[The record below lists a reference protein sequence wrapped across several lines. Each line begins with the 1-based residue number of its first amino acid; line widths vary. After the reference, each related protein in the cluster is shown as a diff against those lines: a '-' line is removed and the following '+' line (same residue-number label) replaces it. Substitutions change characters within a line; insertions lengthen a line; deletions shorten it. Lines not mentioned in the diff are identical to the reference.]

1 MKKRIVSLLLTAAVL
16 VGFLPTGLVTP
27 AYAAGDEKTPIDQS
41 TYEALGFT
49 TTLSSKDEDRA
60 DSPYLGVNAGRTT
73 MNTKNEL
80 YLDYQAHKNY
90 GWVLR
95 DNLNFS
101 HTGWNGYESIGA
113 YKLYGQYRQGD
124 YDHLNAGNGYT
135 DGQLGGT
142 MLGKGITSSGSHKNR
157 AYKTAVEF
165 QSSSGKKDMVAQ
177 LYVTA
182 GTERTQWVAKLELLK
197 YNASNGGYSPSVT
210 STVTLGAAP
219 ALDESGMIFQQ
230 YFDALYD
237 ITAGDFDGD
246 GIDEIA
252 VYFGT
257 NEVRV
262 YDTGSTGTSLRWSD
276 TIKQSE
282 LLKDP
287 TISGEYDSDSSGKV
301 QRAAIVTLVAGD
313 LKKDFSDDLVVT
325 VSMPQG
331 STGNAHRE
339 NPYAYIYG
347 YDGAA
352 GSSAIDYLKQDFEIP
367 LTTDNLKGDTNI
379 PQVFKTA
386 NAAIGDI
393 DGDSC
398 VELII
403 GGRLCRTKDEDVNET
418 EWNVGALLPV
428 EYNHST
434 KSYSAATATQMELKE
449 YDEGS
454 VLIKDGIDA
463 QTIRYRAPVGMAVA
477 DLDGTGGNAPYTFFF
492 SDLFTYDPDN
502 HSFASTGMYL
512 DTIKNQKNNVDE
524 SEDKGQHWVSDV
536 VVGNFNN
543 NENGA
548 EQIIAIVA
556 CKESGNT
563 STDDDWYW
571 YYMSYIAQ
579 ETETKGGKVLVKPNG
594 TICRQCE
601 GIINQGRSYIN
612 RSDKS
617 RASSFV
623 SIACPDVDND
633 GILLEHIGTEAFYTK
648 PEVQAVLQ
656 SSPYFA
662 DVAEIYDNYM
672 NDASTAYANSEG
684 SGSGAQTSIEASL
697 GVYVE
702 TEVQLGGAAQ
712 FESEVNLTT
721 SYDHVSMSEVET
733 SVEYEGLVGDDYV
746 VMYTVPHLRYFYNA
760 TFPDGKTGVMTIEE
774 PLTPST
780 VIVPVETYD
789 AIAASTEGLEPI
801 RGNILTSVPGNPAT
815 YTTPPKGKWQPIG
828 EVQALTNAGGNSGS
842 IVTVTQTASDSKEN
856 SFSVGIEESLKLGA
870 GAGFLGEKAI
880 AGVTQSFA
888 INAGGV
894 FSQMTGTEYSGA
906 VDNLPAGVAGYG
918 FNWQF
923 GISKTKLNGEDIIV
937 VGYQTSNVKRA
948 PSLPKDI
955 SIAAVTSNAITLEW
969 EIASD
974 SAMYEVFVSGD
985 QNEWLPL
992 EAVPVTYATEDGK
1005 IYYTVK
1011 GLSSGN
1017 VYYFRVNSCDA
1028 HGIRSLET
1036 NPVSAQTL
1044 SENSTITILSQ
1055 PKDTSAALSKD
1066 AVFQINA
1073 QGDGDSTMYYQWFRR
1088 DLNPEGKGYSAWT
1101 AISTSDSRHAGAT
1114 SSVLT
1119 VKGVTMDDQQAQF
1132 RCRVSQSANYLYS
1145 SDAMLSVS
1153 KSPTETTLAL
1163 AVGDKAIGNGGSV
1176 EAASTTVTDI
1186 TKSVT
1191 TWEEVETNGY
1201 AKLAAGETETE
1212 ETNGEEITYSYTY
1225 TEPYVWTRDGKY
1237 YADSNG
1243 ATEYPVKQVFL
1254 NGEERIVTEGDKVSF
1269 SPALTLPTAYEGANV
1284 TSSVSAS
1291 YGFPISG
1298 TGQYVYAVETT
1309 VAGSTE
1315 GKGEAASVRTTYYA
1329 VTGTRTEGE
1338 GESAPTADV
1347 YSEVALN
1354 GDGSYITVNG
1364 TDYPVQSLAHV
1375 KEKKTYTVVV
1385 GQTVQEN
1392 EGETLTLTAVVSPDD
1407 ITGKVNFYI
1416 ENTATGVTVTVP
1428 ASLDNGTWTA
1438 NHTFDSGDAGIY
1450 RITASYGGDSTYFS
1464 SRSAETL
1471 IYVTTASKALNV
1483 EGGSMTYG
1491 QSFALNPTLFHK
1503 DGSTKLT
1510 SGVAYSVTKDG
1521 SPVTGMITGNSFLP
1535 ASAGTYSITATYSD
1549 GSASYTTTSNIVVS
1563 RRTVTITAPDLM
1575 LDVSMST
1582 GERKA
1587 AVDALQ
1593 VALSNVLPADKAV
1606 LGGCIT
1612 LRSIAATEGYT
1623 INAPGEYAIEA
1634 AVTANADLE
1643 SKYSFVTIP
1652 GVLTLSQ
1659 DTKTVTATAGAN
1671 GAVRISYTTT
1681 VSDSNGTYTS
1691 SPLTVE
1697 SGSLLPVGASV
1708 TVTASP
1714 NSGFGVDKWVVD
1726 GTIINGTANE
1736 YTFTLAEATTIDVYF
1751 AYTYSTLNFSSEGMG
1766 ALSGTYQGSSAV
1778 FNNGDSINA
1787 NQTVILTAAPEE
1799 GHVVSY
1805 WTRDDEVV
1813 KAENGVDN
1821 YTGDSITVTGV
1832 GSTTTYKVYF
1842 EPEATATVTVK
1853 FIRKLADGQQDGV
1866 LGCGVNFNGQ
1876 AAESSTNTFVFET
1889 AKHDNVTICVD
1900 IPGNMLVDYWEKGGK
1915 VVANAVEEI
1924 SIYDISS
1931 DVECIVYCETPNERT
1946 LTFGTELINTNGGEL
1961 DEAGTLTVTRSGAK
1975 LASGATLPQGAV
1987 VNFAAAT
1994 KDGYRI
2000 AKWTVNGVT
2009 VEDVSDL
2016 TITDNTTVKVFFE
2029 KKPVVEIKET
2039 TDNGAAN
2046 GFVSGSAMGAYV
2058 EFGDDVQID
2067 IAPNK
2072 GYIVGTVKVGAED
2085 VTAKLVTPS
2094 GENTDK
2100 RYFVIDDVNT
2110 NTTVTISYVPKPVIT
2125 LAESEDKGSV
2135 TITATKDFVDA
2146 AIDSG
2151 SYVDFGSGLSALVE
2165 PDFGYVVSGVTVN
2178 GQAAVL
2184 TDVANSDNKTF
2195 TAENVQADTAIV
2207 VTYAALNTTSVTF
2220 GVIDK
2225 NDEDDGGQDGTITA
2239 SVDRKGIAAYT
2250 VTDNSTGTLSL
2261 VYEGSTVTFTATP
2274 DAGYKVSKWFVNGEE
2289 VSEQPALTITAG
2301 MADQE
2306 IMVQF
2311 DMVGQSIDFAV
2322 TSENENEE
2330 AQITAT
2336 FTPDGGATAEG
2347 FASGNRPAVN
2357 GVVELTVSGIAD
2369 GYEIEGWYV
2378 NGVKAEGE
2386 TASTFR
2392 YNAAVDVG
2400 AEITVKVIRSSYQ
2413 VTFSVVNG
2421 TVTAAVGETA
2431 VASGD
2436 SIVGDIEV
2444 TFTAQPKEETGY
2456 TFVGWTVNGEKVED
2470 TAETLTLV
2478 ITEVVEVEAVYE
2490 LDQVRYTV
2498 TYGVID
2504 TNGEEEGGL
2513 NGTLKADGLSS
2524 SPVEV
2529 TAGRDITFTAKPAQ
2543 GYRVAG
2549 WYSDAEGTALID
2561 GTAVE
2566 QLVYES
2572 ENLVAPLTVYV
2583 KFETIP
2589 QYIIDLTIQGLGR
2602 IAATVNGE
2610 EVDAASG
2617 SITVQR
2623 YDDVVLTATPDEYQ
2637 YLVGWTVGTESKGNS
2652 LTLTLTDVVENTSVT
2667 AEFAASQNVELKTL
2681 IDTTHGSI
2689 KVQAGFDEADSVI
2702 NPTTGIIINK
2712 GQNVKLTVTPAA
2724 GKMVKAWSINGVE
2737 LENYLAHE
2745 YTIEN
2750 ISEDTLVEL
2759 IFEDLKLFS
2768 LPGSTNRYTIIDVVE
2783 TPVDLGSKNQ
2793 VRDRGN
2799 VEFKVVPDYP
2809 NVITEL
2815 TVNGGEGS
2823 TNSAVLNSDGSWT
2836 VKVENVKD
2844 DITFD
2849 IIEIIS
2855 GKRMIVNC
2863 GEGGSVTVTLN
2874 GETISNGR
2882 ALAVGDVITI
2892 KAAADSGYTLGEL
2905 TVNGETFKS
2914 GKTYTVLETDE
2925 SIVINAAFAQRP
2937 AGGGGGGGGAIPAA
2951 GEIVIEQPVNGQ
2963 IVTEPGEQADA
2974 GQIVV
2979 VITKP
2984 NAGYITGSI
2993 TVTDED
2999 GDKLSVT
3006 EREDG
3011 TYEFKMPD
3019 GEVRIKV
3026 NFIVDFTDVSED
3038 DYYADAVAWA
3048 YEQGITAGISATS
3061 FGPALPCTRAQ
3072 MATFLWRAAGSPE
3085 PVGSSNLFADV
3096 SADAYYAKAVQWALE
3111 QGITAGTSAT
3121 TFSPDAPC
3129 TRAQMAT
3136 FLYRNEQANGGGFT
3150 GAWMFRLPFTD
3161 VPEWAFEPIAWC
3173 YKEGITAG
3181 TSATTFS
3188 PDAPCTRAQMVT
3200 FLYRYFG
3207 K

>member
-27 AYAAGDEKTPIDQS
+27 AYAAEDEKTPIDQS

-49 TTLSSKDEDRA
+49 TTLGSKDEDRA

-101 HTGWNGYESIGA
+101 HTDWNGYESIGA

-177 LYVTA
+177 LYVTS
-182 GTERTQWVAKLELLK
+182 GSKRTDWVAKLELLK

-257 NEVRV
+257 NEVRI

-276 TIKQSE
+276 TITQSE
-282 LLKDP
+282 ILKDT

-454 VLIKDGIDA
+454 VLIKDGIDS

-579 ETETKGGKVLVKPNG
+579 ETETKDGKVLVKPNG

-760 TFPDGKTGVMTIEE
+760 TFPDGETGVMTIEE

-801 RGNILTSVPGNPAT
+801 RGNILTSEPGNPAT

-842 IVTVTQTASDSKEN
+842 IVTVTQTASNSEEN
-856 SFSVGIEESLKLGA
+856 SFSVGIEESLKVGA

-894 FSQMTGTEYSGA
+894 FSQMTGTEYSGS

-948 PSLPKDI
+948 PSLPQDI

-969 EIASD
+969 GIASD

-1073 QGDGDSTMYYQWFRR
+1073 QGDGVSTMYYQWFRR

-1163 AVGDKAIGNGGSV
+1163 AVGDTAIGNGGSV

-1212 ETNGEEITYSYTY
+1212 VTNGEEITYSYTY

-1243 ATEYPVKQVFL
+1243 TTEYPVKQVFL
-1254 NGEERIVTEGDKVSF
+1254 NGEERIVTEGDKVDF
-1269 SPALTLPTAYEGANV
+1269 SPAVTLPTAYEAGSD
-1284 TSSVSAS
+1284 TIKSSVSAS
-1291 YGFPISG
+1291 YGFSISG
-1298 TGQYVYAVETT
+1298 TGQYVYAVETA

-1329 VTGTRTEGE
+1329 ATGTHTYQVTEGE
-1338 GESAPTADV
+1338 GENATTVLKTADV

-1354 GDGSYITVNG
+1354 GEGSYITVNG
-1364 TDYPVQSLAHV
+1364 IDYPVQSLAHV
-1375 KEKKTYTVVV
+1375 KEEKTYTVVV

-1392 EGETLTLTAVVSPDD
+1392 EGDTLTLTAIVSPDD

-1416 ENTATGVTVTVP
+1416 ENTATGVIVTVP
-1428 ASLDNGTWTA
+1428 ASPDNGTWTA
-1438 NHTFDSGDAGIY
+1438 NHTFGSGDAGIY

-1587 AVDALQ
+1587 AVDALK
-1593 VALSNVLPADKAV
+1593 VALSNVLTDDKAA
-1606 LGGCIT
+1606 LKDCIT
-1612 LRSIAATEGYT
+1612 LRSIAATEEYT

-1643 SKYSFVTIP
+1643 SKYSFVTVP
-1652 GVLTLSQ
+1652 GLLTLSQ

-1766 ALSGTYQGSSAV
+1766 ALSGAYQGSSAV
-1778 FNNGDSINA
+1778 FNSGDSINA

-1805 WTRDDEVV
+1805 WTRDGEVV
-1813 KAENGVDN
+1813 RAENGVDN
-1821 YTGDSITVTGV
+1821 YTGASITVTGV

-1853 FIRKLADGQQDGV
+1853 FIRQLADGQQEDV

-1876 AAESSTNTFVFET
+1876 AAESSTNTFQFET
-1889 AKHDNVTICVD
+1889 AKHNNVTITVD
-1900 IPGNMLVDYWEKGGK
+1900 IPGNMLVDYWEKDGK
-1915 VVANAVEEI
+1915 VVANAVEEL
-1924 SIYDISS
+1924 SIYDLSG
-1931 DVECIVYCETPNERT
+1931 DVEYTVYCETPNERI
-1946 LTFGTELINTNGGEL
+1946 LTFSAELVDTNGGAL
-1961 DEAGTLTVTRSGAK
+1961 AEAGTLSAAHNGAE
-1975 LASGATLPQGAV
+1975 LVSGATLPQGAV
-1987 VNFAAAT
+1987 VSFTATAA
-1994 KDGYRI
+1994 DGYRI
-2000 AKWTVNGVT
+2000 AKWEVGGVT
-2009 VEDVSDL
+2009 VDSVSEL
-2016 TITDNTTVKVFFE
+2016 TISDNTSVKVFFE
-2029 KKPVVEIKET
+2029 KKPVVTI
-2039 TDNGAAN
+2039 DNGLGGTAN
-2046 GFVSGSAMGAYV
+2046 GFVGGSAMGAYV

-2067 IAPNK
+2067 VAPET
-2072 GYIVGTVKVGAED
+2072 GYVIDTVKVNGED
-2085 VTAKLVTPS
+2085 VMAKLVTPS
-2094 GENTDK
+2094 GDPTDK
-2100 RYFVIDDVNT
+2100 RYYLIDDVN
-2110 NTTVTISYVPKPVIT
+2110 
-2125 LAESEDKGSV
+2125 
-2135 TITATKDFVDA
+2135 
-2146 AIDSG
+2146 
-2151 SYVDFGSGLSALVE
+2151 
-2165 PDFGYVVSGVTVN
+2165 
-2178 GQAAVL
+2178 
-2184 TDVANSDNKTF
+2184 AN
-2195 TAENVQADTAIV
+2195 
-2207 VTYAALNTTSVTF
+2207 TSVAITYRQLDSISIAF
-2220 GVIDK
+2220 GVVDK
-2225 NDEDDGGQDGTITA
+2225 NDAAEGGQNGTITA

-2250 VTDNSTGTLSL
+2250 VTDNSTGTLSP
-2261 VYEGSTVTFTATP
+2261 VYEGSTVTFTVSPET
-2274 DAGYKVSKWFVNGEE
+2274 GYKVSKWFVNGEE
-2289 VSEQPALTITAG
+2289 VSEQPTLTITGG
-2301 MADQE
+2301 MADQQV
-2306 IMVQF
+2306 MVQF
-2311 DMVGQSIDFAV
+2311 DLVG
-2322 TSENENEE
+2322 EE
-2330 AQITAT
+2330 ITYAITGQTDKAALSAT
-2336 FTPDGGATAEG
+2336 FTPKGGTTAES
-2347 FASGNRPAVN
+2347 FASGNRPTTN
-2357 GVVELTVSGIAD
+2357 GVVTFTVSSLAD

-2378 NGVKAEGE
+2378 DGVKQAGE
-2386 TASTFR
+2386 STATFL
-2392 YNAAVDVG
+2392 YNAVADMG
-2400 AEITVKVIRSSYQ
+2400 AEITVQVIRSSYE
-2413 VTFSVVNG
+2413 VSFEAANG
-2421 TVTAAVGETA
+2421 TVTAAAGESA
-2431 VASGD
+2431 IASGD
-2436 SIVGDIEV
+2436 RIVGDTEV
-2444 TFTAQPKEETGY
+2444 TFAAAPEAATGY
-2456 TFVGWTVNGEKVED
+2456 TFKGWTVNGKTSDVTD
-2470 TAETLTLV
+2470 ETLTLTV
-2478 ITEVVEVEAVYE
+2478 TEDIAVKAVYE
-2490 LDQVRYTV
+2490 LDSVRYTV

-2504 TNGEEEGGL
+2504 TNGDAEGGL
-2513 NGTLKADGLSS
+2513 NGTLRLGGYTS
-2524 SPVEV
+2524 SPASVR
-2529 TAGRDITFTAKPAQ
+2529 AGSDLTFTAAPAS

-2549 WYSDAEGTALID
+2549 WYSDAEGTTEID
-2561 GTAVE
+2561 GTEVE
-2566 QLVYES
+2566 QLTCRTT
-2572 ENLVAPLTVYV
+2572 NLVADMTVYV
-2583 KFETIP
+2583 KFEPIP
-2589 QYIIDLTIQGLGR
+2589 AYTIDLAVEGLG
-2602 IAATVNGE
+2602 AVTATVNGKN
-2610 EVDAASG
+2610 AAFADG
-2617 SITVQR
+2617 VLTVQR
-2623 YDDVVLTATPDEYQ
+2623 YDDVVLTAAPNEHQ
-2637 YLVGWTVGTESKGNS
+2637 YLVGWTVNGEDKGNS
-2652 LTLTLTDVVENTSVT
+2652 LILALDDVTENISVK
-2667 AEFAASQNVELKTL
+2667 AAFAASQNIELKTV
-2681 IDTTHGSI
+2681 INTADGSI
-2689 KVQAGFDEADSVI
+2689 KVQAGFDEDSAVI

-2712 GQNVKLTVTPAA
+2712 GQNVELTVTPAD

-2737 LENYLAHE
+2737 MVNYLDHV
-2745 YTIEN
+2745 YVIEA
-2750 ISEDTLVEL
+2750 IREDTLVEVT
-2759 IFEDLKLFS
+2759 FEDQKFFS
-2768 LPGSTNRYTIIDVVE
+2768 VPAGTEQYTITGIVE
-2783 TPVDLGSKNQ
+2783 TPVDLGGETQ
-2793 VRDRGN
+2793 VRDRGT
-2799 VEFKVVPDYP
+2799 VAFKVVPTVP
-2809 NVITEL
+2809 NVITEM

-2823 TNSAVLNSDGSWT
+2823 TSRAVLNRDGSWT
-2836 VKVENVKD
+2836 VTVENVKS
-2844 DITFD
+2844 DIVFD
-2849 IIEIIS
+2849 SITVIG
-2855 GKRMIVNC
+2855 GKQLIVNC
-2863 GEGGSVTVTLN
+2863 GEGGCVTVTLN
-2874 GETISNGR
+2874 GETISSGR
-2882 ALAVGDVITI
+2882 ALSVGDVITV
-2892 KAAADSGYTLGEL
+2892 KATPDSGYTLSEL
-2905 TVNGETFKS
+2905 TVNGQRFTS
-2914 GKTYTVLETDE
+2914 GRTYTVLEADA
-2925 SIVINAAFAQRP
+2925 SVSINAAFAQRP
-2937 AGGGGGGGGAIPAA
+2937 AGGGGGGGGGGISAA
-2951 GEIVIEQPVNGQ
+2951 GEIVIEQPVNGE
-2963 IVTEPGEQADA
+2963 ITTKPSNQADA
-2974 GQIVV
+2974 GQTV
-2979 VITKP
+2979 VITAKP
-2984 NAGYITGSI
+2984 NAGFLTGSV

-2999 GDKLSVT
+2999 GDKLPVIQ
-3006 EREDG
+3006 REDG
-3011 TYEFKMPD
+3011 TYEFKMPSGD
-3019 GEVRIKV
+3019 VRVKV
-3026 NFIVDFTDVSED
+3026 NFIADFTDVSD
-3038 DYYADAVAWA
+3038 GDYYADAVAWA

-3085 PVGSSNLFADV
+3085 PVGSSNPFADV
-3096 SADAYYAKAVQWALE
+3096 SEDAYYAKAVQWALE
-3111 QGITAGTSAT
+3111 QGITVGTSAT